1 MGKPEIQTRE
11 AINFN
16 IRVAGKT
23 GMVAKIGRSALS
35 HGIFHTYVI
44 AFVILL
50 EIFVLIIFN

>member
-11 AINFN
+11 VINSK

-35 HGIFHTYVI
+35 HGIFHTNAI
-44 AFVILL
+44 TFVILS
-50 EIFVLIIFN
+50 